1 MPDRK
6 TPYTFADEKT
16 TLKDFIDYLRES
28 VILKAQGLSD
38 EDASR
43 ALVPSGTSLMW
54 LLKHLAVVELSWF
67 QLVFLGLDVEVPDDD
82 VKPDDSVEAAIAT
95 YREVIARSNDIIDEC
110 ADLDMRA
117 ARAGRTTEPV
127 TMRWIL
133 VHMVEEIGRH
143 AGHAD
148 ILREQIDGATGR

>member
-1 MPDRK
+1 MVDRK

-28 VILKAQGLSD
+28 VIIKVQGLSD
-38 EDASR
+38 EDAR
-43 ALVPSGTSLMW
+43 RELVPSGTSLMW
-54 LLKHLAVVELSWF
+54 LLKHLRDVETWWF
-67 QLVFLGLDVEVPDDD
+67 QYLFLGLDVEFPDDD
-82 VKPDDSVEAAIAT
+82 VKPDDTVEEAITT
-95 YREVIARSNDIIDEC
+95 YREAIAHSNEIIAEC
-110 ADLDMRA
+110 EDLDIRA
-117 ARAGRTTEPV
+117 ARAGRAPEPV
-127 TMRWIL
+127 TMRWLL